1 MAAKNT
7 AQNKIETSV
16 RNVPLKLVAG
26 IVMLVMSLAWL
37 LSLML
42 PSVSALTPLR
52 DSILALSGSGCVFAC
67 ILLLWGGVLTV
78 ASAYHPVSRRGWIVA
93 ILIYLFVTATAEIVT
108 ALIYDENV
116 AICIV
121 DSKGGFFD
129 KLSKA
134 AEIGVQ
140 TNNCGAITFFIAW
153 PLYSVSRVFGF
164 IVALAISIIL
174 IFVFFR
180 TNPVKVFEKISNGLD
195 SHQRKKAEKE
205 RQRARENPAEARSQ
219 QQAAARPAAPAY
231 IPQPAPVY
239 RPAYMNGAPQQV
251 YDYEPEQEL
260 PVGGNDTVPAVEAPT
275 PMEDEFWGPGEIA
288 PAMDDMYAQSTAQY
302 APQPAVQSVPRQ
314 PVRPAAQPAVQPAVQ
329 PVKRGG
335 KRNAEPSGSGA
346 VPAPVYSAPPVTGEN
361 ADDGTFDLYDEEEPA
376 VTPAAE
382 KTAAPGG
389 KRAVKVETPSGT
401 GSAAV
406 RRPAAAAP
414 VVTKPETVPE
424 PEEEEEE
431 DSSPDGWTELVR
443 RRRAQAE
450 KKSAPVR
457 DVLKEEPQQV
467 FTDPVMPITGEK
479 IKLNSQSTDV
489 PASKPSLDGRDKQ
502 KADLVQME
510 MKLNAPYVYPK
521 WDFLSL
527 PAKNQYVDGSID
539 EKRAQDIVDT
549 LASFHIQSE
558 VKQITHG
565 PAITRFALQIAP
577 GVKVSSVTGAA
588 NNIGLTLGTNQ
599 IRMETPI
606 QGTNYIGIE
615 VPNASVTPVR
625 LREVLD
631 SPEMNNSH
639 NPLLV
644 ALGKDIAG
652 TPILCDL
659 SKMPHLLIAGA
670 TGSGKSVCINSI
682 VCSLLYRATPEQVRL
697 IMVDPKQVE
706 LQVYNGIPHLLTPVV
721 CDPRKAS
728 AALNWV
734 VNEMFERYNKFSAAK
749 VRNLSGF
756 NKLKAGTEEVLPNI
770 VVIIDEMADLMEVCR
785 KDVEESV
792 RRLAA
797 LARAAGIYLVLATQR
812 PSVDVITG
820 VIKNNIPSRIAFAVS
835 SNTDSRTIID
845 AGGAEKLVGKGD
857 MLYKPT
863 GSVSQRVQGCFVTDE
878 EVETI
883 AEFVSRNCGPQ
894 YDPNIQEQLD
904 SVNDGEREMP
914 SGDDDE
920 PNDEGSS
927 SIDDLLREA
936 IEMAVEDGQTSVSM
950 LQRRLRVGYAR
961 AGRLV
966 DEMEKRGIVNK
977 SEGSKPRKTIITRE
991 QYLRMLEDEE
1001 N

>member
-1 MAAKNT
+1 
-7 AQNKIETSV
+7 
-16 RNVPLKLVAG
+16 
-26 IVMLVMSLAWL
+26 MLVMSLTWL

-108 ALIYDENV
+108 ALIYDENA

-164 IVALAISIIL
+164 IVALVISIIL

-205 RQRARENPAEARSQ
+205 RQRVRENPAEARPQ
-219 QQAAARPAAPAY
+219 RQTAARPAAPAY

-239 RPAYMNGAPQQV
+239 RPAYMNGTPQQV
-251 YDYEPEQEL
+251 YDYEPEQDL
-260 PVGGNDTVPAVEAPT
+260 PAGGNNAVPAVEAPA
-275 PMEDEFWGPGEIA
+275 PMEDEFWGPAEIA
-288 PAMDDMYAQSTAQY
+288 PAMDDMYAQPADQY
-302 APQPAVQSVPRQ
+302 AARPAVQSVPRQ

-335 KRNAEPSGSGA
+335 KRNAEPSDSVV
-346 VPAPVYSAPPVTGEN
+346 VPAPVYSDSPVTGGN

-376 VTPAAE
+376 VIPAVE
-382 KTAAPGG
+382 KTAAPGA
-389 KRAVKVETPSGT
+389 KRAVKAETPSVT
-401 GSAAV
+401 G
-406 RRPAAAAP
+406 RYPAAAAP
-414 VVTKPETVPE
+414 VVTETVPPQE
-424 PEEEEEE
+424 AEEDDKE

-479 IKLNSQSTDV
+479 IKLNSQSIDV

-920 PNDEGSS
+920 PTDEGSS

>member
-1 MAAKNT
+1 
-7 AQNKIETSV
+7 
-16 RNVPLKLVAG
+16 
-26 IVMLVMSLAWL
+26 MLVMSLAWL

-42 PSVSALTPLR
+42 PSYVGETQGALMPLR
-52 DSILALSGSGCVFAC
+52 NSILALSGSGCYFVC

-93 ILIYLFVTATAEIVT
+93 ILFYLFVTAAIEILSSYNEMYV
-108 ALIYDENV
+108 ISYINSQSPRD
-116 AICIV
+116 
-121 DSKGGFFD
+121 FFG
-129 KLSKA
+129 KIGEA
-134 AEIGVQ
+134 ADLGKHSF
-140 TNNCGAITFFIAW
+140 CFGAITYLLAW
-153 PLYSVSRVFGF
+153 PLYSVNQVFGF
-164 IVALAISIIL
+164 IVALVISLIL

-205 RQRARENPAEARSQ
+205 RERARENPAETRPH
-219 QQAAARPAAPAY
+219 QQAAARHAAPAY
-231 IPQPAPVY
+231 VPQPAPVY
-239 RPAYMNGAPQQV
+239 RPAYMNGTSQQV

-260 PVGGNDTVPAVEAPT
+260 PVGGNNAGLAVEAPV
-275 PMEDEFWGPGEIA
+275 PMEDEFWGPVENA
-288 PAMDDMYAQSTAQY
+288 PAMDDMYAQPADQY
-302 APQPAVQSVPRQ
+302 ADQPPVQSVPRQ
-314 PVRPAAQPAVQPAVQ
+314 PVRPAVQPVAQPVAQ
-329 PVKRGG
+329 PVKRSG
-335 KRNAEPSGSGA
+335 KRNADASDPVA
-346 VPAPVYSAPPVTGEN
+346 VPAPVYNASPVSTEN
-361 ADDGTFDLYDEEEPA
+361 ADDDGFDLYDEDEAA
-376 VTPAAE
+376 VPPAAE
-382 KTAAPGG
+382 KNAVPGG
-389 KRAVKVETPSGT
+389 KRAAKEEAPSGT
-401 GSAAV
+401 GPV
-406 RRPAAAAP
+406 TGRHPAAAVPAATETAP
-414 VVTKPETVPE
+414 VQEA
-424 PEEEEEE
+424 EEDDKE

-457 DVLKEEPQQV
+457 DVLKEEPKQV

-479 IKLNSQSTDV
+479 IRLNSQSTDV
-489 PASKPSLDGRDKQ
+489 PASKPALDGRDRQ

-521 WDFLSL
+521 WDFLSV

-659 SKMPHLLIAGA
+659 SRMPHLLIAGA

-734 VNEMFERYNKFSAAK
+734 VNEMFERYNKFSVAK

-883 AEFVSRNCGPQ
+883 AEFVSQNCGAQ

-904 SVNDGEREMP
+904 SVNDGERDMP

-920 PNDEGSS
+920 PNEGGS
-927 SIDDLLREA
+927 SIDDLLRKA
-936 IEMAVEDGQTSVSM
+936 IEMAVEDEQISVSI

-977 SEGSKPRKTIITRE
+977 SEGSKPRKTLITRE
-991 QYLRMLEDEE
+991 QYLRMLEEE
-1001 N
+1001 KE

>member
-7 AQNKIETSV
+7 SQNKIETSV
-16 RNVPLKLVAG
+16 RNVPLKLSAG

-108 ALIYDENV
+108 ALIYYENA

-140 TNNCGAITFFIAW
+140 TNNCGAMTFFIAW

-205 RQRARENPAEARSQ
+205 RERARENPAEARPQ
-219 QQAAARPAAPAY
+219 QQTAARPAAPAY
-231 IPQPAPVY
+231 IPQSAPVY
-239 RPAYMNGAPQQV
+239 RPAYMNGTPQQV

-260 PVGGNDTVPAVEAPT
+260 PAGGSNAVPAVEAPA

-288 PAMDDMYAQSTAQY
+288 PAMDDMYAQPADQY
-302 APQPAVQSVPRQ
+302 AARPAVQSVPRQ
-314 PVRPAAQPAVQPAVQ
+314 PVRPAAQPTVQPAVQ

-335 KRNAEPSGSGA
+335 KRNAEPSDSGA
-346 VPAPVYSAPPVTGEN
+346 VPAPVYSDSPVTGEN

-376 VTPAAE
+376 VIPAAE
-382 KTAAPGG
+382 KNAAPGT
-389 KRAVKVETPSGT
+389 KRAVKAEAPSGT
-401 GSAAV
+401 GSADG
-406 RRPAAAAP
+406 RCPAAAAP
-414 VVTKPETVPE
+414 VVTKPVTVPE
-424 PEEEEEE
+424 PEEEEE

-615 VPNASVTPVR
+615 VPNASVIPVR

-920 PNDEGSS
+920 PADEGSS
-927 SIDDLLREA
+927 GIDDLLREA